1 MPHSTAAVPHHCRGA
16 GCSPSTSRAATLATH
31 IAGELAL
38 RGQHV
43 ILLDA
48 DPQGSSLDWTQRR
61 SQQGLPRLFSAV
73 GLARETLHQEAPE
86 LARRCDHIVID
97 GPPRIAALARAR
109 LLTRV
114 GVIVRHR
121 ALGWRENAMVVW
133 QLPDAAIPAA
143 GVALSAI
150 PGVTL
155 CYQRRAVPGVW
166 DWPLFCMI
174 HARTRAEAMA
184 VLDQARCIAG
194 YHLYMDLVPPE
205 LLEGKQRISTGM
217 RHETERC
224 EAAVDAALAGQAT
237 ALVCSGDPGIYAL
250 AGLALEVLE
259 SRNLV
264 GVVPF
269 GVVPGVPAVCAAAAL
284 LGAPLT
290 HDFACISL
298 SDLLT
303 PWETIV
309 KRLTAALEADFVC
322 VIYNPRSKGRP
333 GHLDAHV

>member
-1 MPHSTAAVPHHCRGA
+1 MTQAA
-16 GCSPSTSRAATLATH
+16 SL
-31 IAGELAL
+31 
-38 RGQHV
+38 HV
-43 ILLDA
+43 
-48 DPQGSSLDWTQRR
+48 
-61 SQQGLPRLFSAV
+61 V
-73 GLARETLHQEAPE
+73 GLGPGHADCLTPQAR
-86 LARRCDHIVID
+86 
-97 GPPRIAALARAR
+97 
-109 LLTRV
+109 
-114 GVIVRHR
+114 
-121 ALGWRENAMVVW
+121 
-133 QLPDAAIPAA
+133 
-143 GVALSAI
+143 
-150 PGVTL
+150 
-155 CYQRRAVPGVW
+155 
-166 DWPLFCMI
+166 
-174 HARTRAEAMA
+174 A

-194 YHLYMDLVPPE
+194 YHLYMDMVPPE

-333 GHLDAHV
+333 GHLDAALALARRFREPQCPVGLVRQAYRPEQSVSVHRLDSFDATQVDMLSLLIIGNSESRSIESYMLTPRGYARKRQPKADK